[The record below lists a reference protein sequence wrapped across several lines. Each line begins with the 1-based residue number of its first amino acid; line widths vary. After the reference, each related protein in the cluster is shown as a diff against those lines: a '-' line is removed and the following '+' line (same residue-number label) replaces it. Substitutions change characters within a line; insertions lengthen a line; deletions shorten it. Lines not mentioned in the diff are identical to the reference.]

1 MIMKKQMKSLQA
13 INFLLCFFLGGGLV
27 FTAFADAVHPTYELY
42 QSVYNKDGSSPLVNA
57 KWWRDSSGA
66 LGTDGATPDA
76 TGIYYSRRY
85 TFVTPNQTTPYR
97 FDCQAL
103 HIGETGTPGYMYVY
117 VAGPN
122 SSFEVGGE
130 GLFLNHGE
138 ILLQGR
144 SVSLSGKITV
154 ESPTA
159 TPFTIRDVY
168 SGTTNRISAALS
180 VAEDK
185 ALRAYAAHDASSAA
199 GQFVVNLTGDCSS
212 FFGSF
217 IVGLESETKGRTTRL
232 VLQGTQMPG
241 TLSVSKSGLLEM
253 GAKASSVGSLTL
265 SDGATLVVGGGT
277 LTVTTAF
284 SMAGRTTLSGTLAN
298 FANVAEPTV
307 EILTVPASATLD
319 LDSLDNQLTVGA
331 ADRPATGATLA
342 LRENGDGTK
351 TLYVDV
357 VRKAVYVSPTGDD
370 GNAGTRDAPF
380 RTLAHSVAQCAGGV
394 IYALPGTYAEGVC
407 DESAEATQSRV
418 HLPANTLLVST
429 DGAVVTTI
437 VGARPTDGGD
447 FGSGAMRCARLDAGA
462 ILKGFTLTGGFV
474 FANSTASYAQSTGG
488 GALGTDG
495 SVALDCRITGNTAF
509 RGGGCRGGAYV
520 RCTFGTNT
528 AAEASWTGCDV
539 FGFYSSL
546 PGGNFIGPTRLFDCL
561 FANED
566 VGYLSAYNKVELY
579 NCTMSGLGNRGS
591 SYCKLYNC
599 VVRTTANLSGENDFS
614 RCVLGLQP
622 SASETY
628 AHTDC
633 AVESV
638 YLDANA
644 RPRRRSSAAIDFG
657 DLEVYLSAWDAAG
670 IDRAYF
676 GTDYA
681 GGPRIVNG
689 VIDAGCGEF
698 NRPLT
703 TGSRVVFR

>member
-1 MIMKKQMKSLQA
+1 MKLKPLA
-13 INFLLCFFLGGGLV
+13 RTVEFLCMWGMLV
-27 FTAFADAVHPTYELY
+27 STAFADEAHPTYELY

-57 KWWRDSSGA
+57 KWWRDNSGT
-66 LGTDGATPDA
+66 LGADGATPDA
-76 TGIYYSRRY
+76 TGIYYSRGY
-85 TFVTPNQTTPYR
+85 SFVTPNQTTPYR

-103 HIGETGTPGYMYVY
+103 HIGATGTPGYMYVY
-117 VAGPN
+117 VAGLN

-130 GLFLNHGE
+130 GLFLNSGE

-144 SVSLSGKITV
+144 TVSLSGTVTV

-168 SGTTNRISAALS
+168 SGTTNRLDAALC
-180 VAEDK
+180 VASDK
-185 ALRAYAAHDASSAA
+185 ALRVYAAHDASSAA
-199 GQFVVNLTGDCSS
+199 GQFVVSLTGDCSS

-217 IVGLESETKGRTTRL
+217 IVGLENETKGRTTRL
-232 VLQGTQMPG
+232 VLQDTQMPG
-241 TLSVSKSGLLEM
+241 TVNVTKSGLLEW
-253 GAKASSVGSLTL
+253 GTDASSVGSLTL

-277 LTVTTAF
+277 LTVANAF
-284 SMAGRTTLSGTLAN
+284 SMAGRVTLSGTLAN
-298 FANVAEPTV
+298 FANVVEPTV
-307 EILTVPASATLD
+307 DILTVPASATLD
-319 LDSLDNQLTVGA
+319 LGSLANQLAVGA
-331 ADRPATGATLA
+331 ANRPASGATLA

-351 TLYVDV
+351 TLLARIA
-357 VRKAVYVSPTGDD
+357 RKAVYVSPSGDD
-370 GNAGTRDAPF
+370 GDVGTRDAPF
-380 RTLAHSVAQCAGGV
+380 KTLAHAVASCAGGI

-407 DESAEATQSRV
+407 DESVDATQARV

-429 DGAVVTTI
+429 DGAAATTI

-447 FGSGAMRCARLDAGA
+447 FGSGATRCARLDAGA

-474 FANSTASYAQSTGG
+474 FANSTANYAQSTGG
-488 GALGTDG
+488 GVLGADG
-495 SVALDCRITGNTAF
+495 SVVLDCRITGNTAY

-546 PGGNFIGPTRLFDCL
+546 PGVNAIGPTRLFDCL

-579 NCTMSGLGNRGS
+579 NCTMSGLGNRGANN
-591 SYCKLYNC
+591 CKLYNC
-599 VVRTTANLSGENDFS
+599 IVRTTENLSGENDFS
-614 RCVLGLQP
+614 RCVLGLLP

-638 YLDANA
+638 ALDANA
-644 RPRRRSSAAIDFG
+644 RPRRRRSAAIDFG
-657 DLEVYLSAWDAAG
+657 DLAVYLSAGDAAG

-681 GGPRIVNG
+681 GGPRVVNG
-689 VIDAGCGEF
+689 AIDAGCGEF

-703 TGSRVVFR
+703 TGSRVILR

>member
-13 INFLLCFFLGGGLV
+13 INFLFSFFWGGGGLV

-42 QSVYNKDGSSPLVNA
+42 QSVYNKDGSSPLVDA
-57 KWWRDSSGA
+57 KWWRDGSGV
-66 LGTDGATPDA
+66 LGADGATPDA

-103 HIGETGTPGYMYVY
+103 HIGETGTPGYMHVY
-117 VAGPN
+117 VGGAS

-130 GLFLNHGE
+130 GLFLNRGE

-144 SVSLSGKITV
+144 LVSLSGKITV

-168 SGTTNRISAALS
+168 PGTTNRINAALS
-180 VAEDK
+180 AAEDK
-185 ALRAYAAHDASSAA
+185 ALRVYAAHDAEAA
-199 GQFVVNLTGDCSS
+199 GQFVVNATGDFSS
-212 FFGSF
+212 FFGRLV
-217 IVGLESETKGRTTRL
+217 VGLEGESKGRTTRI
-232 VLQGTQMPG
+232 VLKDMRLPG
-241 TLSVSKSGLLEM
+241 TLAVSRSGVLDL
-253 GAKASSVGSLTL
+253 GATASAVASLAL
-265 SDGATLVVGGGT
+265 SDGATINVGGGA
-277 LTVTTAF
+277 LTVTDSFA
-284 SMAGRTTLSGTLAN
+284 MAGRITVSLAD
-298 FANVAEPTV
+298 FANVVEPTV
-307 EILTVPASATLD
+307 DLLTLPAASTCDPGMIDCAVTAGD
-319 LDSLDNQLTVGA
+319 DS
-331 ADRPATGATLA
+331 RPAVGATLA
-342 LRENGDGTK
+342 VRENGDGTK
-351 TLYVDV
+351 TLFARVA
-357 VRKAVYVSPTGDD
+357 RKAVYVSPTGDD
-370 GNAGTRDAPF
+370 ANAGTRDAPF

-394 IYALPGTYAEGVC
+394 ICALPGTYAEGVC

-429 DGAVVTTI
+429 DGAAATVI
-437 VGARPTDGGD
+437 VGARPTGGGD
-447 FGSGAMRCARLDAGA
+447 FGPGATRCVRLDAGA
-462 ILKGFTLTGGFV
+462 VLQGFTLTGGFV
-474 FANSTASYAQSTGG
+474 YANSTASYAQSTGG
-488 GALGTDG
+488 GALGTEG
-495 SVALDCRITGNTAF
+495 SVVLDCKITGNTAY

-520 RCTFGTNT
+520 RCLFGTNT

-539 FGFYSSL
+539 FGFHSSS
-546 PGGNFIGPTRLFDCL
+546 PGGNFIGPTRMFDCL
-561 FANED
+561 FANEGE
-566 VGYLSAYNKVELY
+566 GYLSAYNKVELY

-591 SYCKLYNC
+591 NNCNLYNC
-599 VVRTTANLSGENDFS
+599 VIRTTKGLSGENGFS
-614 RCVLGLQP
+614 RCTLGMLP

-633 AVESV
+633 TVESV

-644 RPRRRSSAAIDFG
+644 RPRRRRSAAIDFG